1 MLKGSKL
8 YSIFK
13 NRCPR
18 CQKGKFFVTDNPYD
32 LKQFSKMH
40 SKCGVC
46 YENFEREVGFYYG
59 AMYASY
65 GIDVL
70 LGILMFVVMVPL
82 LNLSL
87 LTFLF
92 TYTGTAILLF
102 PVIYRLSRLVWIN
115 LFVKYNPDFFQEN

>member
-1 MLKGSKL
+1 MLQGTKL

-18 CQKGKFFVTDNPYD
+18 CHKGKFFITDNPYD
-32 LKQFSKMH
+32 LKRFSKMH
-40 SKCGVC
+40 EKCPQC
-46 YENFEREVGFYYG
+46 YENFQREVGFYYG

-70 LGILMFVVMVPL
+70 LGIIMFVIMVPL
-82 LNLSL
+82 LDLSV

-102 PVIYRLSRLVWIN
+102 PIIYRVSRLVWIN
-115 LFVKYNPDFFQEN
+115 LFVKFKPDFFQEN